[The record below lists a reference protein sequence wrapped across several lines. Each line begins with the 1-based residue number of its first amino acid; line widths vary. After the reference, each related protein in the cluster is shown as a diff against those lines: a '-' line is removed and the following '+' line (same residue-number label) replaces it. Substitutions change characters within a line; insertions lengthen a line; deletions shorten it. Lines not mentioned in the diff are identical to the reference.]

1 MSGTKKH
8 LKLLLADDDKPIANI
23 YKIGLPS
30 YFDDETASPLDSLES
45 GLCGEQDRVGTSV
58 SITVCSQG
66 GAAVELF
73 EEAMRCGEPFDV
85 IVLDIRMPPG
95 MSGVDAAEKIRELD
109 PKVPIIFV
117 SGYSD
122 LTMLDLQKRVPPPSR
137 MRFVEKP
144 IQLADLAEKIRE
156 AASAA

>member
-1 MSGTKKH
+1 MSGTNKR
-8 LKLLLADDDKPIANI
+8 LKLLLADDDKPIAKI
-23 YKIGLPS
+23 YRIGLPS
-30 YFDDETASPLDSLES
+30 YFDDETAPPLESLES
-45 GLCGEQDRVGTSV
+45 DPSGEQDRVGTSV

-66 GAAVELF
+66 AAAIKLF

-122 LTMLDLQKRVPPPSR
+122 MTTLDLQKRVPPASR